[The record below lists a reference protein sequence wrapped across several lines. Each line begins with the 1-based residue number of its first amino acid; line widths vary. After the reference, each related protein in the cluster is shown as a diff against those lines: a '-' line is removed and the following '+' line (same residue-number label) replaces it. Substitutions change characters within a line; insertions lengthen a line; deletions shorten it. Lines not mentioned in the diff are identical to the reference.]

1 MWRLVAQVT
10 LTKARLGAG
19 FEKAHSGFPVCYKHL
34 ELVSTSSCLHPPR
47 AWIVSPCP
55 DPRVCAFEPRLD
67 LVPASSSAAADFSL
81 QAAAAVRLPD
91 RAAFALEV
99 DMLLSN
105 RTGWDFVLDATS
117 HAGHKTEHVGL
128 RLSPRPFE
136 SKTT

>member
-19 FEKAHSGFPVCYKHL
+19 FEKAHSGFPVCYKLL

-55 DPRVCAFEPRLD
+55 DPRVCAFEPRLG

-105 RTGWDFVLDATS
+105 NTGWDFVLDATS
-117 HAGHKTEHVGL
+117 NAGHKSRKCRAQTKPSAF
-128 RLSPRPFE
+128 RI
-136 SKTT
+136 